1 MKSHYRVKLT
11 PNPVIVRV
19 YEDTEE
25 IIYDKRHLKIS
36 VAENLVSDLNKG
48 FTVNWDELN

>member
-1 MKSHYRVKLT
+1 MKPHYRVKLT

-25 IIYDKRHLKIS
+25 IIYDKKHLKIR
-36 VAENLVSDLNKG
+36 VAENLCKDLNDG
-48 FTVNWDELN
+48 FTINWDELN